1 MYSELEEKWNVR
13 SHGLGLVLGISG
25 APWLLWH
32 SENLMELSSSLIFSI
47 SLSILYL
54 ASTLYHA
61 ATAES
66 KRRKLRIFDHAAIFI
81 LIAGTYT
88 PVCLLKLEDPTKS
101 TLLITV
107 WTIAAVGILLK
118 VFFTG
123 RFRLLSTFL
132 YVGMGWVALFAID
145 PIKQSLDGPSIS
157 WLLAGGLFYSVGAI
171 LYSIKKIPFNHA
183 LFHVFVLGGSICH
196 YFMVFAMI
204 K

>member
-1 MYSELEEKWNVR
+1 MYSELEEKWNIR
-13 SHGLGLVLGISG
+13 SHGLGLVLSLAGML
-25 APWLLWH
+25 WLLIH
-32 SENLMELSSSLIFSI
+32 SENLLEVSSALIFTI
-47 SLSILYL
+47 SLSTLYL
-54 ASTLYHA
+54 ASTLYHS
-61 ATAES
+61 ATNES

-107 WTIAAVGILLK
+107 WGIAAVGILLK

-123 RFRLLSTFL
+123 RFRHLSTFL
-132 YVGMGWVALFAID
+132 YVGMGWVAAFAID
-145 PIKQSLDGPSIS
+145 PIKQSLDEASIS

-183 LFHVFVLGGSICH
+183 LFHVFVLGGSMCH

-204 K
+204 R